1 MRVNIFPAVGKEQ
14 ARLRVYIFNIS
25 KPIVDMP
32 LPQNTIARL
41 IKELAAE
48 IKAVEE
54 EKQDKQIYT
63 TISDQQVFKKFKELV
78 AQEFDIEKPDIM
90 GKRRDRNFVIP
101 RQVLA
106 YLAKEFCIGWSI
118 PTIGKKM
125 NKDHS
130 TIIYSA
136 NKISEQLQTNYDLNE
151 RIAVII
157 DNFEKWKLDERHRQ
171 MDEHIFKAVA

>member
-1 MRVNIFPAVGKEQ
+1 MRVNIFPSVGKEQ
-14 ARLRVYIFNIS
+14 ARLRVYIFNIA

-48 IKAVEE
+48 IKPVEE

-63 TISDQQVFKKFKELV
+63 TISDQQVFDKFKELV

-90 GKRRDRNFVIP
+90 GKRRHRDFVVP
-101 RQVLA
+101 RHVLT
-106 YLAKEFCIGWSI
+106 YLAEEFCIGWSI
-118 PTIGKKM
+118 PTIGRKM
-125 NKDHS
+125 DRDHT
-130 TIIYSA
+130 TILYSV
-136 NKISEQLQTNYDLNE
+136 NKIKEQLQIDHDLNE
-151 RIAVII
+151 RIAVIV

-171 MDEHIFKAVA
+171 MNEHIFKAVA